1 MERGLTMG
9 ERMGWVKGEKEKR
22 EIRTTVIE
30 KTKKKK
36 RKLMQGAANEKS
48 KREHIL
54 NYVI

>member
-9 ERMGWVKGEKEKR
+9 ERMGWVKGGKGKKGNQDNCNR
-22 EIRTTVIE
+22 IN
-30 KTKKKK
+30 KKKK